1 MKATTIQVEENACAM
16 EQNRKRHGT
25 HELLS
30 HSKYVLCPFLL
41 VPLHRHFPS
50 GSKDMQEICRR
61 PGFNSWVRKIPSR
74 REWRSTPVFLPGVA
88 KSQTGLSS

>member
-50 GSKDMQEICRR
+50 GSKDMQEA
-61 PGFNSWVRKIPSR
+61 WVQFLGQEDPLKKGMAIHSSILAWGRKESDR
-74 REWRSTPVFLPGVA
+74 TEQLTL
-88 KSQTGLSS
+88 